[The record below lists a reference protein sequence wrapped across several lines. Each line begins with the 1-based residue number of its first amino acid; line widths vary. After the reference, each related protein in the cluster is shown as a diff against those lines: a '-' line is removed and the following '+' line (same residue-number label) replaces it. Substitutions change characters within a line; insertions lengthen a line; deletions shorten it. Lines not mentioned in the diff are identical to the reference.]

1 MVVCNAPTV
10 RLDYFYDG
18 ETEESTIQLDVKD
31 GSTAFSLALSIDAAR
46 ELISELEDTIA
57 QAES

>member
-10 RLDYFYDG
+10 RVDYFYDG
-18 ETEESTIQLDVKD
+18 ETESTIQLDVKD
-31 GSTAFSLALSIDAAR
+31 GPTTFSLALSIDAAR